1 VQSAYRANHS
11 TETAVLKVASDIFD
25 SADTGHV
32 TILALLDLSA
42 AFDTVDHQVLLHR
55 LSYTYGIGGT
65 ALRWFQSF
73 LTGRSQTVSFAGSQS
88 ATSPLTCGVPQGS
101 VCGRILF
108 NLYTA
113 HVVRLAHSFGVSIHC
128 YADDLQ
134 LYIHSRPSEAAAAA
148 ERLLLCIE
156 AIAGWMGSNRLKLN
170 PDKTQIIWLGSRH
183 QLAAVQ
189 VVPLRLHDG
198 TIIAPSTSVRNLG
211 VMLDCELSMAEH
223 VNSIVRSCFYQLRQ
237 LRFVRHSLSEGTAR
251 MLVHAF
257 VASRVDYCNS
267 LLHGA
272 SQQTTRRLQAVL
284 NASARLISG
293 VGRHDHITAVL
304 RDDLHW
310 LPVTQRI
317 EFKLA
322 LLVYK
327 CLHGIGPDY
336 LSSYC
341 TALSEHDL
349 GHHLRSAS
357 RGDLRVPRSL
367 TRRLGPRSFSS
378 SGPAVWNRLPAAI
391 RDPSL
396 TLVQFKRCLKQ
407 HFFCIAYER

>member
-1 VQSAYRANHS
+1 MFLS
-11 TETAVLKVASDIFD
+11 T
-25 SADTGHV
+25 
-32 TILALLDLSA
+32 
-42 AFDTVDHQVLLHR
+42 
-55 LSYTYGIGGT
+55 
-65 ALRWFQSF
+65 
-73 LTGRSQTVSFAGSQS
+73 
-88 ATSPLTCGVPQGS
+88 P
-101 VCGRILF
+101 
-108 NLYTA
+108 
-113 HVVRLAHSFGVSIHC
+113 
-128 YADDLQ
+128 
-134 LYIHSRPSEAAAAA
+134 

-272 SQQTTRRLQAVL
+272 SQQTIRRLQAVL

-293 VGRHDHITAVL
+293 VGRYDHITAVL

-336 LSSYC
+336 LSP
-341 TALSEHDL
+341 TAPPYLSTTSAITCALLRVETCECL
-349 GHHLRSAS
+349 GRSHGDWDHVAS
-357 RGDLRVPRSL
+357 R
-367 TRRLGPRSFSS
+367 RLVLL
-378 SGPAVWNRLPAAI
+378 SGIACL
-391 RDPSL
+391 L
-396 TLVQFKRCLKQ
+396 LLGTLL
-407 HFFCIAYER
+407 